1 MPQGAINR
9 VVRKKYMAI
18 DNIDTAASAD
28 GAVPVRRFTFRALLV
43 AALVLLLVGV
53 VGGGWAMNRWL
64 AGDSATVTKV
74 SNVPTTGRALAVV
87 GTPAADPGAAGQA
100 VAVVAPVDGAN
111 GLAVRVAELEQ
122 RLSRITL
129 QAESASGNASRAE
142 GLLVAFAVR
151 RALDRGLSLGY
162 LEAQLRLR
170 FGDDQPNAVKT
181 IIDTSREPVTL
192 EQLRAELDAI
202 APELVGRDN
211 NGASLWT
218 GFRRELGELFVVRA
232 AGTQSLRASERLE
245 RARRYIAGGMA
256 DKAIEEV
263 QAMPGAAAASEWL
276 IDARRYHEA
285 RRALDLIETAAIL
298 EPRDSPAAAM
308 ARKPAAPTS

>member
-1 MPQGAINR
+1 
-9 VVRKKYMAI
+9 MAI
-18 DNIDTAASAD
+18 DSIDTPSSAD
-28 GAVPVRRFTFRALLV
+28 EAAPARGLSFRAL
-43 AALVLLLVGV
+43 AIGAFLLLLIGIA
-53 VGGGWAMNRWL
+53 GGGWAVNRWL
-64 AGDSATVTKV
+64 TSNNLPSPAKMAEAPGGATNPLAAKSGTDAPPLMVAPIEGA
-74 SNVPTTGRALAVV
+74 NALA
-87 GTPAADPGAAGQA
+87 A
-100 VAVVAPVDGAN
+100 
-111 GLAVRVAELEQ
+111 RVAELEQ

-162 LEAQLRLR
+162 LDAQLRLR

-192 EQLRAELDAI
+192 EQLRAELDTM
-202 APELVGRDN
+202 APQLVGRGDDG
-211 NGASLWT
+211 NGSLWT
-218 GFRRELGELFVVRA
+218 GLRRELGELFVVRA
-232 AGTQSLRASERLE
+232 AGTQSPRASERLD
-245 RARRYIAGGMA
+245 RARRYLAAGQADLAIA
-256 DKAIEEV
+256 EV
-263 QAMPGAAAASEWL
+263 EAMPGSEVASEWL

-308 ARKPAAPTS
+308 ARKTADQTP

>member
-1 MPQGAINR
+1 
-9 VVRKKYMAI
+9 MAI
-18 DNIDTAASAD
+18 DSIDRPAPIDSAAPTKRPSL
-28 GAVPVRRFTFRALLV
+28 RALLFG
-43 AALVLLLVGV
+43 ALALLIIGV
-53 VGGGWAMNRWL
+53 VGGGWAMSRWL
-64 AGDSATVTKV
+64 ASEAPPVATVVTAPPAG
-74 SNVPTTGRALAVV
+74 SAL
-87 GTPAADPGAAGQA
+87 PANEEAEAARRGGQPL
-100 VAVVAPVDGAN
+100 VVAPIDGTDA
-111 GLAVRVAELEQ
+111 LAARVAELEQ

-181 IIDTSREPVTL
+181 IIETSREPITL

-202 APELVGRDN
+202 APELVGRHDDT
-211 NGASLWT
+211 GSLWT
-218 GFRRELGELFVVRA
+218 GLRREMSELFVVRP
-232 AGTQSLRASERLE
+232 AGTQSPRATERLD
-245 RARRYIAGGMA
+245 RARRYLASGMA
-256 DKAIEEV
+256 DKAIAEV
-263 QAMPGAAAASEWL
+263 EALPGASAASEWL

-298 EPRDSPAAAM
+298 EPRDSAAAAM
-308 ARKPAAPTS
+308 ARNPGTTTP